1 MNKAIKYR
9 LYPTKKQTEYFLKCF
24 GCCRFVYNQALNWRM
39 AAYKADGT
47 SLNYN
52 DTAFGLTALKH
63 QFAWLKEADSIA
75 LQQALRNLDK
85 AYDSFFKKNGRFPK
99 FKSAKRSRK
108 SFTTINQNGT
118 VALSDNS
125 VKLPKVGIVKAKI
138 HRKPLPDWK
147 LKSATVSMDSDGKF
161 YVSCLFEFDNPIYV
175 VPTSGKAIGLDYKSD
190 GLYMDSD
197 GNVGSNH
204 KYYRESH
211 DKLAKEQ
218 RRLARKQKG
227 SNRYKRQQQKV
238 AKCHR
243 HIANQ
248 RRDFLHRTSKRLINE
263 NQVIAVEDLNV
274 SGMIKN
280 RHVAKSIADS
290 GWSEFMDML
299 EYKARWYG
307 VEVLRCGRFD
317 PSSKMCECGYI
328 NTGLTLSMREW
339 ECPRCGAVIDRDV
352 NAAKN
357 ILKFAVARA
366 VNGRG
371 GIVRPANQDRFS
383 SLGLWAEPCEASSPG
398 L

>member
-52 DTAFGLTALKH
+52 DTAYGLTALKH

-218 RRLARKQKG
+218 RKLKHKTIGSNNYRKQQFKI
-227 SNRYKRQQQKV
+227 NRIYK
-238 AKCHR
+238 

-248 RRDFLHRTSKRLINE
+248 RLDNLHKLSTKIANSYDVVCVESLNMRSLSNESFGNGKATMDNGYGMFLN
-263 NQVIAVEDLNV
+263 
-274 SGMIKN
+274 
-280 RHVAKSIADS
+280 
-290 GWSEFMDML
+290 ML
-299 EYKARWYG
+299 EYKLSDRGKHFVKVDKWFPSTQ
-307 VEVLRCGRFD
+307 LCSCCGNHMKLALNQRIYKC
-317 PSSKMCECGYI
+317 SC
-328 NTGLTLSMREW
+328 GLT
-339 ECPRCGAVIDRDV
+339 IDRDL
-352 NAAKN
+352 NAAIN
-357 ILKFAVARA
+357 IR
-366 VNGRG
+366 
-371 GIVRPANQDRFS
+371 DE
-383 SLGLWAEPCEASSPG
+383 GLRILQSA
-398 L
+398 

>member
-1 MNKAIKYR
+1 MYIVLRTYVCYNISMNKAIKYR

-125 VKLPKVGIVKAKI
+125 VKLPKVGIVIAKI

-175 VPTSGKAIGLDYKSD
+175 VPTSSKAIGLDYKSD

-218 RRLARKQKG
+218 RKLKHKTIGSNNYRKQQFKI
-227 SNRYKRQQQKV
+227 NRIYK
-238 AKCHR
+238 
-243 HIANQ
+243 HIASQ
-248 RRDFLHRTSKRLINE
+248 RLDNLHKLSTKIANSYDVVCVESLNMRSLSNESFGNGKATMDNGYGMFLN
-263 NQVIAVEDLNV
+263 
-274 SGMIKN
+274 
-280 RHVAKSIADS
+280 
-290 GWSEFMDML
+290 ML
-299 EYKARWYG
+299 EYKLSDRGKHFVKVDKWFPSTQ
-307 VEVLRCGRFD
+307 LCSCCGNRMKLALNQRIYKC
-317 PSSKMCECGYI
+317 SC
-328 NTGLTLSMREW
+328 GLT
-339 ECPRCGAVIDRDV
+339 IDRDL
-352 NAAKN
+352 NAAIN
-357 ILKFAVARA
+357 IR
-366 VNGRG
+366 
-371 GIVRPANQDRFS
+371 DE
-383 SLGLWAEPCEASSPG
+383 GLRILQSA
-398 L
+398 

>member
-1 MNKAIKYR
+1 MYIVLRTYVCYNISMNKAIKYR

-218 RRLARKQKG
+218 RKLKHKTIGSNNYRKQQFKI
-227 SNRYKRQQQKV
+227 NRIYK
-238 AKCHR
+238 

-248 RRDFLHRTSKRLINE
+248 RLDNLHKLSTKIANSYDVVCVESLNMRSLSNESFGNGKATMDNGYGMFLN
-263 NQVIAVEDLNV
+263 
-274 SGMIKN
+274 
-280 RHVAKSIADS
+280 
-290 GWSEFMDML
+290 ML
-299 EYKARWYG
+299 EYKLSDRGKHFVKVDKWFPSTQ
-307 VEVLRCGRFD
+307 LCSCCGNCMKLALNQRIYKC
-317 PSSKMCECGYI
+317 SC
-328 NTGLTLSMREW
+328 GLT
-339 ECPRCGAVIDRDV
+339 IDRDL
-352 NAAKN
+352 NAAIN
-357 ILKFAVARA
+357 IR
-366 VNGRG
+366 
-371 GIVRPANQDRFS
+371 DE
-383 SLGLWAEPCEASSPG
+383 GLRILQSA
-398 L
+398 

>member
-1 MNKAIKYR
+1 MYIVLRTYVCYNISMNKAVKYR

-147 LKSATVSMDSDGKF
+147 LKSATVSMDSNGKF

-175 VPTSGKAIGLDYKSD
+175 VSTSGKAIGLDYKSD

-218 RRLARKQKG
+218 RKLKHKTIGSNNYRKQQFKI
-227 SNRYKRQQQKV
+227 NRIYK
-238 AKCHR
+238 

-248 RRDFLHRTSKRLINE
+248 RLDNLHKLSTKIANSYDVVCVESLNMRSLSNESFGNGKATMDNGYGMFLN
-263 NQVIAVEDLNV
+263 
-274 SGMIKN
+274 
-280 RHVAKSIADS
+280 
-290 GWSEFMDML
+290 ML
-299 EYKARWYG
+299 EYKLSDRGKHFVKVDKWFPSTQ
-307 VEVLRCGRFD
+307 LCSCCGNRMKLALNQRIYKC
-317 PSSKMCECGYI
+317 SC
-328 NTGLTLSMREW
+328 GLT
-339 ECPRCGAVIDRDV
+339 IDRDL
-352 NAAKN
+352 NAAIN
-357 ILKFAVARA
+357 IR
-366 VNGRG
+366 
-371 GIVRPANQDRFS
+371 DE
-383 SLGLWAEPCEASSPG
+383 GLRILQSA
-398 L
+398 

>member
-1 MNKAIKYR
+1 MYIVLRTYVCYNISMNKAIKYR

-218 RRLARKQKG
+218 RKLKHKTIGSNNYRKQQFKI
-227 SNRYKRQQQKV
+227 NRIYK
-238 AKCHR
+238 
-243 HIANQ
+243 HIASQ
-248 RRDFLHRTSKRLINE
+248 RLDNLHKLSTKIANSYDVVCVESLNMRSLSNESLGNGKATMDNGYGMFLN
-263 NQVIAVEDLNV
+263 
-274 SGMIKN
+274 
-280 RHVAKSIADS
+280 
-290 GWSEFMDML
+290 ML
-299 EYKARWYG
+299 EYKLSDRGKHFVKVDKWFPSTQ
-307 VEVLRCGRFD
+307 LCSCCGNRMKLALNQRIYKC
-317 PSSKMCECGYI
+317 SC
-328 NTGLTLSMREW
+328 GLT
-339 ECPRCGAVIDRDV
+339 IDRDL
-352 NAAKN
+352 NAAIN
-357 ILKFAVARA
+357 IR
-366 VNGRG
+366 
-371 GIVRPANQDRFS
+371 DE
-383 SLGLWAEPCEASSPG
+383 GLRILQSA
-398 L
+398 

>member
-1 MNKAIKYR
+1 MYIVLRTYVCYNISMNKAIKYR

-75 LQQALRNLDK
+75 LQQALKNLDK

-125 VKLPKVGIVKAKI
+125 VKLPKVGIVIAKI

-175 VPTSGKAIGLDYKSD
+175 VPTSSKAIGLDYKSD

-218 RRLARKQKG
+218 RKLKHKTIGSNNYRKQQFKI
-227 SNRYKRQQQKV
+227 NRIYK
-238 AKCHR
+238 
-243 HIANQ
+243 HIASQ
-248 RRDFLHRTSKRLINE
+248 RLDNLHKLSTKIANSYDVVCVESLNMRSLSNESLGNGKATMDNGYGMFLN
-263 NQVIAVEDLNV
+263 
-274 SGMIKN
+274 
-280 RHVAKSIADS
+280 
-290 GWSEFMDML
+290 ML
-299 EYKARWYG
+299 EYKLSDRGKHFVKVDKWFPSTQ
-307 VEVLRCGRFD
+307 LCSCCGNRMKLALNQRIYKC
-317 PSSKMCECGYI
+317 SC
-328 NTGLTLSMREW
+328 GLT
-339 ECPRCGAVIDRDV
+339 IDRDL
-352 NAAKN
+352 NAAIN
-357 ILKFAVARA
+357 IR
-366 VNGRG
+366 
-371 GIVRPANQDRFS
+371 DE
-383 SLGLWAEPCEASSPG
+383 GLRILQSA
-398 L
+398 

>member
-1 MNKAIKYR
+1 MYIVLRTYVCYNISMNKAIKYR

-218 RRLARKQKG
+218 RKLKHKTIGSNNYRKQQFKI
-227 SNRYKRQQQKV
+227 NRIYK
-238 AKCHR
+238 
-243 HIANQ
+243 HIASQ
-248 RRDFLHRTSKRLINE
+248 RLDNLHKLSTKIANSYDVVCVESLNMRSLSNESFGNGKATMDNSYGMFLN
-263 NQVIAVEDLNV
+263 
-274 SGMIKN
+274 
-280 RHVAKSIADS
+280 
-290 GWSEFMDML
+290 ML
-299 EYKARWYG
+299 EYKLSDRGKHFVKVDKWFPSTQ
-307 VEVLRCGRFD
+307 LCSCCGNRMKLALNQRIYKC
-317 PSSKMCECGYI
+317 SC
-328 NTGLTLSMREW
+328 GLT
-339 ECPRCGAVIDRDV
+339 IDRDL
-352 NAAKN
+352 NAAIN
-357 ILKFAVARA
+357 IR
-366 VNGRG
+366 
-371 GIVRPANQDRFS
+371 DE
-383 SLGLWAEPCEASSPG
+383 GLRILQSA
-398 L
+398 

>member
-1 MNKAIKYR
+1 MYIVLRTYVCYNISMNKAIKYR

-218 RRLARKQKG
+218 RKLKHKTIGSNNYRKQQFKI
-227 SNRYKRQQQKV
+227 NRIYK
-238 AKCHR
+238 

-248 RRDFLHRTSKRLINE
+248 RLDNLHKLSTKIANSYDVVCVESLNMRSLSNESFGNGKATMDNGYGMFLN
-263 NQVIAVEDLNV
+263 
-274 SGMIKN
+274 
-280 RHVAKSIADS
+280 
-290 GWSEFMDML
+290 ML
-299 EYKARWYG
+299 EYKLSDRGKHFVKVDKWFPSTQ
-307 VEVLRCGRFD
+307 LCSCCGNRMKLALNQRIYKC
-317 PSSKMCECGYI
+317 SC
-328 NTGLTLSMREW
+328 GLT
-339 ECPRCGAVIDRDV
+339 IDRDL
-352 NAAKN
+352 NAAIN
-357 ILKFAVARA
+357 IR
-366 VNGRG
+366 
-371 GIVRPANQDRFS
+371 DE
-383 SLGLWAEPCEASSPG
+383 GLRILQSA
-398 L
+398 

>member
-1 MNKAIKYR
+1 MYIVLRTYVCYNISMNKAIKYR

-125 VKLPKVGIVKAKI
+125 VKLPKVGIVIAKI

-218 RRLARKQKG
+218 RKLKHKTIGSNNYRKQQFKI
-227 SNRYKRQQQKV
+227 NRIYK
-238 AKCHR
+238 
-243 HIANQ
+243 HIASQ
-248 RRDFLHRTSKRLINE
+248 RLDNLHKLSTKIANSYDVVCVESLNMRSLSNESLGNGKATMDNGYGMFLNI
-263 NQVIAVEDLNV
+263 
-274 SGMIKN
+274 
-280 RHVAKSIADS
+280 
-290 GWSEFMDML
+290 L
-299 EYKARWYG
+299 EYKLSDRGKHFVKVDKWFPSTQ
-307 VEVLRCGRFD
+307 LCSCCGNRMKLALNQRIYKC
-317 PSSKMCECGYI
+317 SC
-328 NTGLTLSMREW
+328 GLT
-339 ECPRCGAVIDRDV
+339 IDRDL
-352 NAAKN
+352 NAAIN
-357 ILKFAVARA
+357 IR
-366 VNGRG
+366 
-371 GIVRPANQDRFS
+371 DE
-383 SLGLWAEPCEASSPG
+383 GLRILQSA
-398 L
+398 

>member
-1 MNKAIKYR
+1 MYIVLRTYVCYNISMNKAIKYR

-39 AAYKADGT
+39 AAYKANGT

-218 RRLARKQKG
+218 RKLKHKTIGSNNYRKQQFKI
-227 SNRYKRQQQKV
+227 NRIYK
-238 AKCHR
+238 
-243 HIANQ
+243 HIASQ
-248 RRDFLHRTSKRLINE
+248 RLDNLHKLSTKIANSYDVVCVESLNMRSLSNESFGNGKATMDNGYGMFLN
-263 NQVIAVEDLNV
+263 
-274 SGMIKN
+274 
-280 RHVAKSIADS
+280 
-290 GWSEFMDML
+290 ML
-299 EYKARWYG
+299 EYMLSDRGKHFVKVDKWFPSTQ
-307 VEVLRCGRFD
+307 LCSCCGNRMKLALNQRIYKC
-317 PSSKMCECGYI
+317 SC
-328 NTGLTLSMREW
+328 GLT
-339 ECPRCGAVIDRDV
+339 IDRDL
-352 NAAKN
+352 NAAIN
-357 ILKFAVARA
+357 IR
-366 VNGRG
+366 
-371 GIVRPANQDRFS
+371 DE
-383 SLGLWAEPCEASSPG
+383 GLRILQSA
-398 L
+398 

>member
-1 MNKAIKYR
+1 MYIVLRTYVCYNISMNKAIKYR

-118 VALSDNS
+118 VALSDYS

-218 RRLARKQKG
+218 RKLKHKTIGSNNYRKQQFKI
-227 SNRYKRQQQKV
+227 NRIYK
-238 AKCHR
+238 
-243 HIANQ
+243 HIASQ
-248 RRDFLHRTSKRLINE
+248 RLDNLHKLSTKIANSYDVVCVESLNMRSLSNESFGNGKATMDNSYGMFLN
-263 NQVIAVEDLNV
+263 
-274 SGMIKN
+274 
-280 RHVAKSIADS
+280 
-290 GWSEFMDML
+290 ML
-299 EYKARWYG
+299 EYKLSDRGKHFVKVDKWFPSTQ
-307 VEVLRCGRFD
+307 LCSCCGNRMKLALNQRIYKC
-317 PSSKMCECGYI
+317 SC
-328 NTGLTLSMREW
+328 GLT
-339 ECPRCGAVIDRDV
+339 IDRDL
-352 NAAKN
+352 NAAIN
-357 ILKFAVARA
+357 IR
-366 VNGRG
+366 
-371 GIVRPANQDRFS
+371 DE
-383 SLGLWAEPCEASSPG
+383 GLRILQSA
-398 L
+398 

>member
-1 MNKAIKYR
+1 MYIVLRTYVCYNISMNKAIKYR

-39 AAYKADGT
+39 AAYKANGT

-218 RRLARKQKG
+218 RKLKHKTIGSNNYRKQQFKI
-227 SNRYKRQQQKV
+227 NRIYK
-238 AKCHR
+238 
-243 HIANQ
+243 HIASQ
-248 RRDFLHRTSKRLINE
+248 RLDNLHKLSTKIANSYDVVCVESLNMRSLSNESFGNGKAAMDNGYGMFLN
-263 NQVIAVEDLNV
+263 
-274 SGMIKN
+274 
-280 RHVAKSIADS
+280 
-290 GWSEFMDML
+290 ML
-299 EYKARWYG
+299 EYKLSDRGKHFVKVDKWFPSTQ
-307 VEVLRCGRFD
+307 LCSCCGNRMKLALNQRIYKC
-317 PSSKMCECGYI
+317 SC
-328 NTGLTLSMREW
+328 GLT
-339 ECPRCGAVIDRDV
+339 IDRDL
-352 NAAKN
+352 NAAIN
-357 ILKFAVARA
+357 IR
-366 VNGRG
+366 
-371 GIVRPANQDRFS
+371 DE
-383 SLGLWAEPCEASSPG
+383 GLRILQSA
-398 L
+398 

>member
-1 MNKAIKYR
+1 MYIVLRTYVCYNISMNKAIKYR

-52 DTAFGLTALKH
+52 DTALGLTALKH

-75 LQQALRNLDK
+75 LQQSLRNLDK

-125 VKLPKVGIVKAKI
+125 VKLPKVGIVIAKI

-218 RRLARKQKG
+218 RKLKHKTIGSNNYRKQQFKI
-227 SNRYKRQQQKV
+227 NRIYK
-238 AKCHR
+238 
-243 HIANQ
+243 HIASQ
-248 RRDFLHRTSKRLINE
+248 RLDNLHKLSTKIANSYDVVCVESLNMRSLSNESLGNGKATMDNGYGMFLNI
-263 NQVIAVEDLNV
+263 
-274 SGMIKN
+274 
-280 RHVAKSIADS
+280 
-290 GWSEFMDML
+290 L
-299 EYKARWYG
+299 EYKLSDRGKHFVKVDKWFPSTQ
-307 VEVLRCGRFD
+307 LCSCCGNRMKLALNQRIYKC
-317 PSSKMCECGYI
+317 SC
-328 NTGLTLSMREW
+328 GLT
-339 ECPRCGAVIDRDV
+339 IDRDL
-352 NAAKN
+352 NAAIN
-357 ILKFAVARA
+357 IR
-366 VNGRG
+366 
-371 GIVRPANQDRFS
+371 DE
-383 SLGLWAEPCEASSPG
+383 GLRILQSA
-398 L
+398 

>member
-1 MNKAIKYR
+1 MYIVLRTYVCYNISMNKAIKYR

-118 VALSDNS
+118 VALSDYS

-218 RRLARKQKG
+218 RKLKHKTIGSNNYRKQQFKI
-227 SNRYKRQQQKV
+227 NRIYK
-238 AKCHR
+238 
-243 HIANQ
+243 HIASQ
-248 RRDFLHRTSKRLINE
+248 RLDNLHKLSTKIANSYDVVCVESLNMRSLSNESLGKGKATMDNGYGMFLN
-263 NQVIAVEDLNV
+263 
-274 SGMIKN
+274 
-280 RHVAKSIADS
+280 
-290 GWSEFMDML
+290 ML
-299 EYKARWYG
+299 EYKLSDRGKHFVKVDKWFPSTQ
-307 VEVLRCGRFD
+307 LCSCCGNRMKLALNQRIYKC
-317 PSSKMCECGYI
+317 SC
-328 NTGLTLSMREW
+328 GLT
-339 ECPRCGAVIDRDV
+339 IDRDL
-352 NAAKN
+352 NAAIN
-357 ILKFAVARA
+357 IRDEGLR
-366 VNGRG
+366 
-371 GIVRPANQDRFS
+371 ILQPA
-383 SLGLWAEPCEASSPG
+383 
-398 L
+398 

>member
-1 MNKAIKYR
+1 MYIVLRTYVCYNISMNKAIKYR

-85 AYDSFFKKNGRFPK
+85 AYDSFFKKNSRFPK

-218 RRLARKQKG
+218 RKLKHKTIGSNNYRKQQFKI
-227 SNRYKRQQQKV
+227 NRIYK
-238 AKCHR
+238 
-243 HIANQ
+243 HIASQ
-248 RRDFLHRTSKRLINE
+248 RLDNLHKLSTKIANSYDVVCVESLNMRSLSNESFGNGKATMDNSYGMFLN
-263 NQVIAVEDLNV
+263 
-274 SGMIKN
+274 
-280 RHVAKSIADS
+280 
-290 GWSEFMDML
+290 ML
-299 EYKARWYG
+299 EYKLSDRGKHFVKVDKWFPSTQ
-307 VEVLRCGRFD
+307 LCSCCGNRMKLALNQRIYKC
-317 PSSKMCECGYI
+317 SC
-328 NTGLTLSMREW
+328 GLT
-339 ECPRCGAVIDRDV
+339 IDRDL
-352 NAAKN
+352 NAAIN
-357 ILKFAVARA
+357 IR
-366 VNGRG
+366 
-371 GIVRPANQDRFS
+371 DE
-383 SLGLWAEPCEASSPG
+383 GLRILQSA
-398 L
+398 

>member
-1 MNKAIKYR
+1 MYIVLRTYVCYNISMNKAIKYR

-125 VKLPKVGIVKAKI
+125 VKLPKVGIVIAKI

-218 RRLARKQKG
+218 RKLKHKTIGSNNYRKQQFKI
-227 SNRYKRQQQKV
+227 NRIYK
-238 AKCHR
+238 
-243 HIANQ
+243 HIASQ
-248 RRDFLHRTSKRLINE
+248 RLDNLHKLSTKIANSYDVVCVESLNMRSLSNESFGNGKATMDNGYGMFLN
-263 NQVIAVEDLNV
+263 
-274 SGMIKN
+274 
-280 RHVAKSIADS
+280 
-290 GWSEFMDML
+290 ML
-299 EYKARWYG
+299 EYKLSDRGKHFVKVDKWFPSTQ
-307 VEVLRCGRFD
+307 LCSCCGNRMKLALNQRIYKC
-317 PSSKMCECGYI
+317 SC
-328 NTGLTLSMREW
+328 GLT
-339 ECPRCGAVIDRDV
+339 IDRDI
-352 NAAKN
+352 NAAIN
-357 ILKFAVARA
+357 IR
-366 VNGRG
+366 
-371 GIVRPANQDRFS
+371 DE
-383 SLGLWAEPCEASSPG
+383 GLRILQSA
-398 L
+398 

>member
-1 MNKAIKYR
+1 MYIVLRTYVCYNISMNKAIKYR

-39 AAYKADGT
+39 AAYKANGT

-218 RRLARKQKG
+218 RKLKHKTIGSNNYRKQQFKI
-227 SNRYKRQQQKV
+227 NRIYK
-238 AKCHR
+238 
-243 HIANQ
+243 HIASQ
-248 RRDFLHRTSKRLINE
+248 RLDNLHKLSTKIANSYDVVCVESLNMRSLSNESFGNGKATMDNGYGMFLN
-263 NQVIAVEDLNV
+263 
-274 SGMIKN
+274 
-280 RHVAKSIADS
+280 
-290 GWSEFMDML
+290 ML
-299 EYKARWYG
+299 EYKLSDRGKHFVKVDKWFPSTQ
-307 VEVLRCGRFD
+307 LCSCCGNRMKLALNL
-317 PSSKMCECGYI
+317 SIYKWCC
-328 NTGLTLSMREW
+328 GLT
-339 ECPRCGAVIDRDV
+339 IDRDL
-352 NAAKN
+352 NAAIN
-357 ILKFAVARA
+357 IR
-366 VNGRG
+366 
-371 GIVRPANQDRFS
+371 DE
-383 SLGLWAEPCEASSPG
+383 GLRILHSA
-398 L
+398 